1 MLNYDFPRH
10 IEDYV
15 HRIGRT
21 GRAGRTGAALSFIT
35 REDWSQAQKLIDI
48 MQEAGQEVPDEL
60 VEMAERWTA
69 RKARMDGE
77 KQEARF
83 RGKSKM
89 HAAYLEID

>member
-1 MLNYDFPRH
+1 
-10 IEDYV
+10 
-15 HRIGRT
+15 
-21 GRAGRTGAALSFIT
+21 
-35 REDWSQAQKLIDI
+35 

-89 HAAYLEID
+89 HAVYLEID